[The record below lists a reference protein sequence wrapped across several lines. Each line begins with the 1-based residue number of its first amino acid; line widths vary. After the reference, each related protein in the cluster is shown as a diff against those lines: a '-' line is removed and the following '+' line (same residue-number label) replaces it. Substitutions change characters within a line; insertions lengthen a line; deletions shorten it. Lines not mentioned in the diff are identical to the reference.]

1 MKRSVATALKTVTL
15 LAGSVSV
22 WGVLGMAGC
31 KPPIPPE
38 PKRIEEIRPIPPAL
52 RVTNF
57 TIQRRDLVA
66 ALGRGGDNSIRLVPV
81 YETVASRSSYEH
93 RAFDVRPG
101 GVYSLLGLQNADIV
115 VAVDGY
121 LVKRPE
127 QFTLFVQA
135 LAQEDEATIEIRRGG
150 EPRLL
155 KYVFIPA
162 RAAMASPTQTTP
174 SSATAAPQK
183 EAAKP

>member
-1 MKRSVATALKTVTL
+1 MKRSVATAFKKVTRFTAS
-15 LAGSVSV
+15 AGVCGIL
-22 WGVLGMAGC
+22 GVAGC
-31 KPPIPPE
+31 KPPIAPE

-52 RVTNF
+52 RVTSF
-57 TIQRRDLVA
+57 TVQRRDLVA
-66 ALGRGGDNSIRLVPV
+66 ALGRGAENSIRLVPV
-81 YETVASRSSYEH
+81 YETVASRTSFEH

-127 QFTLFVQA
+127 QFTLFVQM
-135 LAQEDEATIEIRRGG
+135 LAQEDGATIEIRRGG

-155 KYVFIPA
+155 KYAFIPA
-162 RAAMASPTQTTP
+162 RAAMASPTQAAP